1 MARLRLAPLSTLTQ
15 TRYVLHLSVHGVVG
29 PAVGV
34 IARSGFVFG
43 FRRLDSGEAEEDEAF
58 AVGEVQDVAGLSER
72 GERGEAPKTNP
83 ERAMTPTAGPTTPW
97 KRNVRMQAAR

>member
-1 MARLRLAPLSTLTQ
+1 MRTFRF
-15 TRYVLHLSVHGVVG
+15 HGVVG

-58 AVGEVQDVAGLSER
+58 SVGEVQDVAGLSER
-72 GERGEAPKTNP
+72 GERGEADA
-83 ERAMTPTAGPTTPW
+83 RHS
-97 KRNVRMQAAR
+97 VRLCSLQAIKDMRYREGCW